1 MGGGFFG
8 AVGLGREG
16 GSTFRTVLRACSCVG
31 IRTNCDDDYLLHRA
45 REGGGGKMLQRIDSK
60 LRKEMEGGMHNARS
74 GGVTQKCVLT
84 PLAGAK
90 RKKDSS
96 CIRATW

>member
-1 MGGGFFG
+1 
-8 AVGLGREG
+8 
-16 GSTFRTVLRACSCVG
+16 
-31 IRTNCDDDYLLHRA
+31 
-45 REGGGGKMLQRIDSK
+45 MLQRIDSK
-60 LRKEMEGGMHNARS
+60 LGQERDGGGMHNARS

-96 CIRATW
+96 CIRATG